1 MTDRLQRVSTGVPGL
16 DEVLDGG
23 LVAGR
28 SYLVRGPPGSGK
40 TVLGYHFLTE
50 GVAAGERALFVNLEE
65 DEAAA
70 RANAASLGFDLDDV
84 AVLDLS
90 PSSEFFAED
99 QSYSVF
105 ASDEVESDDFTER
118 IADRVAALE
127 PDRVFVDPVTQ
138 FRYLTSDDYQF
149 RKQVI
154 SFMRF
159 LEEQDATVM
168 FTSQGGADA
177 SDLDLQ
183 FVSDGIVELAH
194 DGDRRSI
201 SVPKFRGSDKRSGR
215 HGLVIRGDGLHV
227 YPQLVPDDHRAGFT
241 TEPIPSGIDE
251 LDALLGGGI
260 ERGTISVIS
269 GPTGVGKS
277 TTGTQFVAEAA
288 RRGERSAVYLLEES
302 AATFRHRSES
312 IGIPVD
318 EMEAEGTLAVEE
330 VEPLALSP
338 EEFASR
344 VRREVEQRDTR
355 VVMIDGIQGYR
366 VSIQG
371 EHDELVRKLHA
382 LGRYLKNVGV
392 TVVFVDEIDTVTGEF
407 RATNAGISY
416 LADNVVYLRY
426 LEIEGELR
434 KVIGVLKKRV
444 GDFERTLRAFAITG
458 EGIVVGDP
466 LTGLGGVLRGE
477 PEFVDSEGR
486 NERDV
491 PSGVRSDPGTTGER
505 ERGDPGDDR
514 VE

>member
-1 MTDRLQRVSTGVPGL
+1 MTDGLQRVSTGVPGL

-28 SYLVRGPPGSGK
+28 SYLVRGAPGSGK
-40 TVLGYHFLTE
+40 TVLGFHFLTE

-65 DEAAA
+65 DEADA
-70 RANAASLGFDLDDV
+70 RANAASLGFDLGAVD
-84 AVLDLS
+84 VLDLS

-99 QSYSVF
+99 RSYSVF
-105 ASDEVESDDFTER
+105 ASDEVESDDVTER
-118 IADRVAALE
+118 IADRVADVG

-168 FTSQGGADA
+168 FTSQGGVDS

-194 DGDRRSI
+194 DGDSRRI
-201 SVPKFRGSDKRSGR
+201 SVPKFRGSDKQSGD

-227 YPQLVPDDHRAGFT
+227 YPQLVPGEHRAGFT
-241 TEPIPSGIDE
+241 TEPIGSGIDE
-251 LDALLGGGI
+251 LDDLLGGGL
-260 ERGTISVIS
+260 ERGTISVVS
-269 GPTGVGKS
+269 GPTGVGKT
-277 TTGTQFVAEAA
+277 TTGTQFLAEAA

-302 AATFRHRSES
+302 AATFRHRSEAV
-312 IGIPVD
+312 GIPVE
-318 EMEAEGTLAVEE
+318 EMEAEGTLAVET
-330 VEPLALSP
+330 VEPLALPP

-344 VRREVEQRDTR
+344 VRHEVETNDTR
-355 VVMIDGIQGYR
+355 VVMLDGVRGYR
-366 VSIQG
+366 VSLQG
-371 EHDELVRKLHA
+371 EREELVRKLHA
-382 LGRYLKNVGV
+382 LGRYLKNMGV
-392 TVVFVDEIDTVTGEF
+392 TVVFVDEIDAVTGEF

-426 LEIEGELR
+426 LEIGGELR

-444 GDFERTLRAFAITG
+444 GDFERTLREFQITG
-458 EGIVVGDP
+458 DGIVVGDP
-466 LTGLGGVLRGE
+466 LTGLRGVLRGD
-477 PEFVDSEGR
+477 PEFVDSEAR
-486 NERDV
+486 NDRDV
-491 PSGVRSDPGTTGER
+491 TRGVRDSRSDRAE
-505 ERGDPGDDR
+505 
-514 VE
+514 

>member
-1 MTDRLQRVSTGVPGL
+1 MTDGLQRVSTGVSGL
-16 DEVLDGG
+16 DALLHGG

-40 TVLGYHFLTE
+40 TVLGYHFLTD
-50 GVAAGERALFVNLEE
+50 GVARGDRALFVNLEE
-65 DEAAA
+65 DETDA
-70 RANAASLGFDLDDV
+70 RDNAASLGFDLADV
-84 AVLDLS
+84 DVLDLS
-90 PSSEFFAED
+90 PSSQFFAED
-99 QSYSVF
+99 RSYSVF
-105 ASDEVESDDFTER
+105 ASDEVEGDDFTER
-118 IADRVAALE
+118 IADHVAERE

-183 FVSDGIVELAH
+183 FMSDGILELGH
-194 DGDRRSI
+194 DGETRHV
-201 SVPKFRGSDKRSGR
+201 SVPKFRGSDKESGD
-215 HGLVIRGDGLHV
+215 HGLAIRGDGLHV
-227 YPQLVPDDHRAGFT
+227 YPQLVPGDHRAEFR
-241 TEPIPSGIDE
+241 TEAIASGVDE

-269 GPTGVGKS
+269 GPTGVGKT
-277 TTGTQFVAEAA
+277 TTGTQFTAEAA

-302 AATFRHRSES
+302 AATYRHRSEAV
-312 IGIPVD
+312 GIPVD
-318 EMEAEGTLAVEE
+318 EMEREGTLAVEE
-330 VEPLALSP
+330 VEPLTIQP

-344 VRREVEQRDTR
+344 VRREVEENDTR

-371 EHDELVRKLHA
+371 DREDLVRKIHA
-382 LGRYLKNVGV
+382 LGRYLRNMGV
-392 TVVFVDEIDTVTGEF
+392 TVVFVDEVDAVAGEF

-426 LEIEGELR
+426 LEIDGQLR
-434 KVIGVLKKRV
+434 KVVGVLKKRV
-444 GDFERTLRAFAITG
+444 GDFERTLREFAITE
-458 EGIVVGDP
+458 EGITVGDP
-466 LTGLGGVLRGE
+466 LTELRGVLGGD
-477 PEFVDSEGR
+477 PELVDADVESTFEDGVAAAPPTDSSE
-486 NERDV
+486 
-491 PSGVRSDPGTTGER
+491 
-505 ERGDPGDDR
+505 
-514 VE
+514 